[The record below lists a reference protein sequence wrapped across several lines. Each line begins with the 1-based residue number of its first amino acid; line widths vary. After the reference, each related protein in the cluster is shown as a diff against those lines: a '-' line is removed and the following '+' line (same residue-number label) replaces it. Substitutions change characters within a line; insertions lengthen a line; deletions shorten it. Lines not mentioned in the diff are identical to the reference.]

1 MREMRAIIIAGL
13 LLAAPLKSAF
23 AQQPKPTVSSANS
36 FEVNAE
42 GDTVVLGHHYVR
54 AEIMGPDDKRHSVF
68 MQPKPNGYA
77 KTLPFKRTAEATCRA
92 LTEPL
97 YISVDKVKWMK
108 VAGFYQE
115 HMVLKGK
122 PQRIIATRLVD
133 GPVELFNHTQVE
145 QVVVPIP
152 GVGLAAAAVAG
163 AVVAGTMLATN
174 AGGIVE
180 RHWYLRRNDELVKVS
195 RANFMEQLTA
205 YFQDDAEVVAALQRG
220 QVRYPD
226 MVVVVESYN
235 RHKAAAPAGSR

>member
-1 MREMRAIIIAGL
+1 MRATRGIIIAGL

-23 AQQPKPTVSSANS
+23 AQQQQPMADSAKS
-36 FEVNAE
+36 GGLAAD
-42 GDTVVLGHHYVR
+42 GDSVVLGHRYVR
-54 AEIMGPDDKRHSVF
+54 AEIMGPDDKRHYVF
-68 MQPKPNGYA
+68 MQPNPNGYA
-77 KTLPFKRTAEATCRA
+77 KTLPFKRTVEATHRA
-92 LTEPL
+92 LMEPL

-108 VAGFYQE
+108 VAGLYQE

-122 PQRIIATRLVD
+122 PQRIIATRLVE

-163 AVVAGTMLATN
+163 AVVAGAMLATN

-180 RHWYLRRNDELVKVS
+180 RHWYLRRGGELVKVS
-195 RANFMEQLTA
+195 RTSFLEQLTA

-235 RHKAAAPAGSR
+235 RHKAAAPAGIR